1 MSPLGPTIVY
11 FPPDLMVAKLIRQE
25 GHLQGV
31 NPPRDLVLAVKSSLK
46 RKHQAFL

>member
-11 FPPDLMVAKLIRQE
+11 FPPDLMVTELTCQK

-31 NPPRDLVLAVKSSLK
+31 NPPRDLVLAVKSGLN